1 MLKLL
6 HFLPNKKWGAT
17 RPEIG
22 QRSHRSS
29 FDPVALRDAVVLQF
43 RAFIRLIPLLHKD
56 PEFEAITELDQ
67 SWLA

>member
-1 MLKLL
+1 MV
-6 HFLPNKKWGAT
+6 T

-22 QRSHRSS
+22 HRTHRSS
-29 FDPVALRDAVVLQF
+29 LDPVALGDAVLLPL